1 MYINQGLNIRSYS
14 GSLTAQKLTEHVK
27 VWFRIVNVV
36 CFLSDG
42 NKLKNK
48 YVNIFKMSYKTHCI
62 QCMYMQA
69 CRMADDDNNLQ
80 GYIDVAT

>member
-36 CFLSDG
+36 CFLY
-42 NKLKNK
+42 K